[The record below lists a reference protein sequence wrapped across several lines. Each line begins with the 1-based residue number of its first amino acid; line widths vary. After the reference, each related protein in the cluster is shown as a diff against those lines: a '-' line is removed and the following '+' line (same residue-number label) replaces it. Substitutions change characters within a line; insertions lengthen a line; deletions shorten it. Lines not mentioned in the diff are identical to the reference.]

1 MTASTSPFGLLE
13 QISES
18 IGSAAVTLPVTKK
31 GEAEWRGIAFRLAGQ
46 LFIVP
51 MAEIDEILYVPE
63 VTRVPGVKSWVNGIA
78 NVRGRLLSVVDM
90 EQYFDCKTTVSNKR
104 SRVLA
109 SRQGD
114 LYSGFVVPEVLGM
127 QTFTQDAF
135 KPSVQVSK
143 QFAPFVQGGYE
154 RDGQT
159 WTIFSLTRLVLSP
172 EFLQVAV

>member
-1 MTASTSPFGLLE
+1 MSASTTPFGLLE
-13 QISES
+13 QISNS
-18 IGSAAVTLPVTKK
+18 IGNAAVSLPAAQK

-51 MAEIDEILYVPE
+51 MDEVDEILYVPE

-78 NVRGRLLSVVDM
+78 NVRGRLLAVVDM
-90 EQYFDCKTTVSNKR
+90 EQYFDCKTTASNKR

-109 SRQGD
+109 VRQGD

-127 QTFTQDAF
+127 QAFTRDAYMS
-135 KPSVQVSK
+135 SVPVAK

-154 RDGQT
+154 RDGKT
-159 WTIFSLTRLVLSP
+159 WTIFSIARLVLSP